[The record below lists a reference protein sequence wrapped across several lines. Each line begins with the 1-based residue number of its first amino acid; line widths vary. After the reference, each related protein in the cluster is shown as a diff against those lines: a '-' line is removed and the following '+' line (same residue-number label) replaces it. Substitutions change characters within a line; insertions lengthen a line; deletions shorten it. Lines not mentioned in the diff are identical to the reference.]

1 MEQAFLDVKDQL
13 IEAFQGMFA
22 TAAQAVPR
30 VITGIVVIIV
40 AVLVAKLIERG
51 LRRILERV
59 KLDALLARA
68 GLDQVLAQVG
78 IRAPLSQVLPRIAYY
93 LLLFLFARAVIDAL
107 GIEVLS
113 QTMGAFLGYL
123 PNLVAAILI
132 LILGGAGGQ
141 VAGRAVANA
150 ARESGIEYGSSLG
163 TFVSS
168 LILFISG
175 IMALGQLQIDTDIVR
190 IVTVCL
196 LAGLALA
203 FGLSFGLG
211 TREITRN
218 LVAGFYARKVLRTG
232 EEVEISGEKG
242 VLKSITPTLTL
253 LDRDGETVAI
263 SNGAFLHDRTK
274 Q

>member
-1 MEQAFLDVKDQL
+1 MEQAFLDVKEQL
-13 IEAFQGMFA
+13 IAAFQEMFT
-22 TAAQAVPR
+22 TAANAMPR
-30 VITGIVVIIV
+30 VIMGVVVILV
-40 AVLVAKLIERG
+40 ALAVAKLIERAF
-51 LRRILERV
+51 RRVLERI

-68 GLDQVLAQVG
+68 GLDQILAQVG
-78 IRAPLSQVLPRIAYY
+78 IRAPLSQILPRIVYY
-93 LLLFLFARAVIDAL
+93 LLLFLFARALIDAL
-107 GIEVLS
+107 GIAVLS

-132 LILGGAGGQ
+132 LVLGGAGGQ

-150 ARESGIEYGSSLG
+150 AEESGIEYGSSLG

-196 LAGLALA
+196 LAGMALA

-232 EEVEISGEKG
+232 EEVEIRGEKG

-253 LDRDGETVAI
+253 LEKDGRTVAI
-263 SNGAFLHDRTK
+263 SNGAFLWDTTK

>member
-1 MEQAFLDVKDQL
+1 MEQAFMDVKEQL
-13 IEAFQGMFA
+13 IEAFRGMF
-22 TAAQAVPR
+22 TSAANAAPR
-30 VITGIVVIIV
+30 VTTGILVILLALV
-40 AVLVAKLIERG
+40 VAKLIERA
-51 LRRILERV
+51 LRRVLERIR
-59 KLDALLARA
+59 LDDLLARV
-68 GLDQVLAQVG
+68 GLGEILGQVG

-132 LILGGAGGQ
+132 LVLGGAGGQ

-150 ARESGIEYGSSLG
+150 AQESGIEYGSSLG

-196 LAGLALA
+196 LAGMALA

-232 EEVEISGEKG
+232 QEVEIQGERG

-253 LDRDGETVAI
+253 LERDGQTVAI
-263 SNGAFLHDRTK
+263 SNGAFLKDTTR

>member
-1 MEQAFLDVKDQL
+1 MEQAFMDVKEQL
-13 IEAFQGMFA
+13 IEAFRGMF
-22 TAAQAVPR
+22 TSAADAAPR
-30 VITGIVVIIV
+30 AITGILVILLALV
-40 AVLVAKLIERG
+40 VAKLIERA
-51 LRRILERV
+51 LRRVLERIR
-59 KLDALLARA
+59 LDDLLARV
-68 GLDQVLAQVG
+68 GLGQILAQVG

-132 LILGGAGGQ
+132 LVLGGAGGQ

-150 ARESGIEYGSSLG
+150 ARGSGIEYGSSLG

-168 LILFISG
+168 LVLFISG

-196 LAGLALA
+196 LAGMALA

-211 TREITRN
+211 THFCLGAALARLKARVALEALVPLLPECKRVGDAAPLVDSFLVRGRTSLEIER
-218 LVAGFYARKVLRTG
+218 LG
-232 EEVEISGEKG
+232 
-242 VLKSITPTLTL
+242 
-253 LDRDGETVAI
+253 
-263 SNGAFLHDRTK
+263 
-274 Q
+274 